1 MRHNKI
7 MTAAVFAALFL
18 ASCTGFRGGAG
29 GSEEKTQN
37 RTTASA
43 KDLTVL
49 SIGTADSGGSM
60 YAAGAALARAF
71 MSRDETLRFNI
82 NASTGSISNIG
93 DLAGGQVDLALV
105 SSDIANMAVRGK
117 GLFEGRPVEL
127 RAIASVYTSISNWM
141 ARDDSGIEYVHDL
154 AGRSAAIGPESS
166 ATDRAARN
174 ALEAVGISMADGKFV
189 NAGLGSGADMVASG
203 ELDAVH
209 GFAGPPI
216 PWQTRLAEEQ
226 PCHLLRYTAEEL
238 AGILSAEP
246 SYIPVVIPAG
256 TYKGQTE
263 DIGTFGAQCVLCV
276 SAEMDEDQA
285 YRLTELLC
293 ASLEEL
299 AAAEPVLS
307 GIADEIL
314 ESDDLPVRLH
324 PGAERYYREHRPEVF
339 AN

>member
-1 MRHNKI
+1 MRHIKI
-7 MTAAVFAALFL
+7 MAAAGITVLFL
-18 ASCTGFRGGAG
+18 AACAGSGGGAG
-29 GSEEKTQN
+29 ENEVKTQN
-37 RTTASA
+37 RTTDSA
-43 KDLTVL
+43 EDLTL
-49 SIGTADSGGSM
+49 LTIGTADSGGSM

-71 MSRDETLRFNI
+71 MNRDETFRFNI
-82 NASTGSISNIG
+82 NASTGSISNIN

-117 GLFEGRPVEL
+117 EAFEGEPVEL

-166 ATDRAARN
+166 ATDRASRN
-174 ALEAVGISMADGKFV
+174 ALKAVGISMTDGKFV

-203 ELDAVH
+203 ELDSVH

-216 PWQTRLAEEQ
+216 PWQTRLANQQ
-226 PCHLLRYTAEEL
+226 PCHLLRYTAAEL
-238 AGILSAEP
+238 AGILSDEP
-246 SYIPVVIPAG
+246 SYIPVLIPAG
-256 TYKGQTE
+256 TYPGQEE

-276 SAEMDEDQA
+276 SAAMDEEQA

-299 AAAEPVLS
+299 AASEPVLS

-314 ESDDLPVRLH
+314 ESDDLPVPLH
-324 PGAERYYREHRPEVF
+324 PGAERCYREHRPEVL

>member
-1 MRHNKI
+1 M
-7 MTAAVFAALFL
+7 LPP
-18 ASCTGFRGGAG
+18 S
-29 GSEEKTQN
+29 
-37 RTTASA
+37 
-43 KDLTVL
+43 
-49 SIGTADSGGSM
+49 
-60 YAAGAALARAF
+60 
-71 MSRDETLRFNI
+71 
-82 NASTGSISNIG
+82 
-93 DLAGGQVDLALV
+93 
-105 SSDIANMAVRGK
+105 
-117 GLFEGRPVEL
+117 
-127 RAIASVYTSISNWM
+127 
-141 ARDDSGIEYVHDL
+141 
-154 AGRSAAIGPESS
+154 AIGPESS

-216 PWQTRLAEEQ
+216 PWQTRLAEEL

-238 AGILSAEP
+238 ARILSAEP

-307 GIADEIL
+307 GIAGELL
-314 ESDDLPVRLH
+314 ESDDLPVQLH
-324 PGAERYYREHRPEVF
+324 PGAERFYREHRPEVF